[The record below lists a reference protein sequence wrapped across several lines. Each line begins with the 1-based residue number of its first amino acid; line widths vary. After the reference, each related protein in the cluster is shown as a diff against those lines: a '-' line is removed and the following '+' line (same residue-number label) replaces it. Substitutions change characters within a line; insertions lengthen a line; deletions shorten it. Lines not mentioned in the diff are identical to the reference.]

1 MGTNDNLI
9 SVITQ
14 DHREVEA
21 VFQELES
28 GEGTPEHR
36 RDLADHVIAELVRHS
51 VAEEEYMYP
60 AAREAL
66 EGGDELADHELEEH
80 AEAEKLMKQLDGLDP
95 TDPRFDELLGTLMA
109 EIRHHI
115 EEEES
120 DLLPKLEAAC
130 SEEQLRDLGEK
141 VVRAKAMAPT
151 HPHPSAPDKPPANKL
166 LAPGA
171 ALVDRMRDALTGRET

>member
-1 MGTNDNLI
+1 MVTNENLI
-9 SVITQ
+9 SVITE

-166 LAPGA
+166 LAPGT